1 MSESPGIIGVI
12 LAGGG
17 SSRFGSAKATARLGA
32 RTLIE
37 HVVARAAPQVARLV
51 ISANAEIAV
60 DALARLPLLRDDVGP
75 SRGPL
80 AGILTAMNWT
90 ARNAPQIKW
99 LASFAVDSPF
109 FPLDLVARFRD
120 AADEGFPVV
129 AVSGGRAHPTFGLW
143 PLSLQPAL
151 LRFFLESAKASALD
165 FVRRVEA
172 REVVFPTDPFDPF
185 LNINRR
191 DDLVAAAEVA
201 REAGVKL

>member
-12 LAGGG
+12 LAGGK
-17 SSRFGSAKATARLGA
+17 STRFGSAKATARLGG

-37 HVVARAAPQVARLV
+37 HVAARAAPQVARLV
-51 ISANAEIAV
+51 ISANAAIAV
-60 DALARLPLLRDDVGP
+60 DALAKLPLLHDDVGT

-90 ARNAPQIKW
+90 ARSAPHIKW

-109 FPLDLVARFRD
+109 LPLDLVARLRD
-120 AADEGFPVV
+120 ASDEGFPVV
-129 AVSGGRAHPTFGLW
+129 AVSGGRVHPTFGLW
-143 PLSLQPAL
+143 PVSLQPAL
-151 LRFFLESAKASALD
+151 LRFFLESAKASAMG
-165 FVRRVEA
+165 FVRMVEA

-185 LNINRR
+185 LNINCP